1 MAINVKKMITFK
13 DIAEIRSRMYVGMK
27 MKIPRFSTWF
37 EEKQKIYV
45 TVCELYKEFFV
56 VKWYGAMGNELRECF
71 KYVALIFGDNGFEV
85 A

>member
-27 MKIPRFSTWF
+27 MKIPRFSTWL

-45 TVCELYKEFFV
+45 TV
-56 VKWYGAMGNELRECF
+56 
-71 KYVALIFGDNGFEV
+71 
-85 A
+85 